1 MNAVR
6 EMIEEM
12 VDEILDS
19 EGPVKIGNL
28 TFDRSYIVLHLDPTA
43 YREMVLEMADSQ
55 IEDLQ
60 YDMDRLDPETDA
72 DEIADIQERIDALEN
87 V

>member
-1 MNAVR
+1 MSAR

-43 YREMVLEMADSQ
+43 YRAMVLEMADSQ

-60 YDMDRLDPETDA
+60 YDIDRLDPELDA
-72 DEIADIQERIDALEN
+72 DEIQDLMERIAELEDI
-87 V
+87 